1 MTEGKVVPIDKLS
14 LEQLNYVG
22 KQVEK
27 EIDSYSKYYASLR
40 AINNKFI
47 ENKEY
52 IKVLKES
59 QDKEILVPITSSL
72 YIAGKSTDVKK
83 LTVEIGANFFVE
95 TSVEKADKFC
105 DRKLNSLKENM
116 DKIDKIIQEKNDQL
130 NVINQNLIE
139 KQLAATK
146 K

>member
-27 EIDSYSKYYASLR
+27 EIDSYSKYYSSLR
-40 AINNKFI
+40 AINNKFLD
-47 ENKEY
+47 NKEY
-52 IKVLKES
+52 IKQLKES

-72 YIAGKSTDVKK
+72 YIAGKSADVKK

-95 TSVEKADKFC
+95 TTIEKADKFC

-139 KQLAATK
+139 KQLAVPK

>member
-27 EIDSYSKYYASLR
+27 EIDNYSKYYSSLR
-40 AINNKFI
+40 AINSKFLD
-47 ENKEY
+47 NKEY
-52 IKVLKES
+52 IKQLKES

-72 YIAGKSTDVKK
+72 YIAGKSADVKK
-83 LTVEIGANFFVE
+83 VTVEIGANFFVE
-95 TSVEKADKFC
+95 TTIEKADKFC

-139 KQLAATK
+139 KQLAAPK

>member
-27 EIDSYSKYYASLR
+27 EIDSYSKYYSSLR
-40 AINNKFI
+40 AINNRFLD
-47 ENKEY
+47 NKEY
-52 IKVLKES
+52 IKQLKES
-59 QDKEILVPITSSL
+59 ENKEILVPITSSL
-72 YIAGKSTDVKK
+72 YIAGKSADVKK

-95 TSVEKADKFC
+95 TTIEKADKFC
-105 DRKLNSLKENM
+105 DRKLASLKENM
-116 DKIDKIIQEKNDQL
+116 DKVDKIIQEKNDQL

-139 KQLAATK
+139 KQLAVPK